1 MEALGAKDYRRDC
14 RYGADCYQKNPEHRA
29 KFKHTA
35 ADTLDADSNSADSR
49 KDEEAKENK
58 RPLSIDSDTE
68 GVTVEMKK
76 PKTVHE
82 MSASDDSQEET
93 AQDQGEIEDEKPGK
107 SIELKTDAEEVFD
120 DILADFSD
128 KSDAEQIKEAFLI
141 SMPRDFFQFYEF
153 CQSLNST
160 SPLEAMKPVNLQLC
174 GPYDLLAGNIPA
186 TAPRSRQLFL
196 THGRGYYDPPEMTTV
211 LCEADYKT
219 GLHIGYYRDSPTAAP
234 VFLVSGVETAGAKL
248 TVLGDNLFAAVYH
261 VLNDRLDTADPFLRS
276 KMMAMQEKVKLRVN
290 KFVMEQNSAGLN
302 LERKTVGM
310 KSRDR
315 AKVAVTFH
323 GAGIVV
329 PFDRKTEVGYREIP
343 ETAAGLR
350 KILTRVVEAESESE
364 KDRAFDALQ
373 ELVTNV
379 QFAND
384 EGDPGMG
391 LELGLAL
398 LCHGGLALHNT
409 ARHLLSVAYELLD
422 REEFTSVLNAHL
434 ARRTKGSFDSFARW
448 RK

>member
-1 MEALGAKDYRRDC
+1 MHRNQAAAQKFGVVAMEALGAKDYRRDC

-68 GVTVEMKK
+68 GATVEMKK

-160 SPLEAMKPVNLQLC
+160 HCALS
-174 GPYDLLAGNIPA
+174 
-186 TAPRSRQLFL
+186 RSN
-196 THGRGYYDPPEMTTV
+196 
-211 LCEADYKT
+211 C
-219 GLHIGYYRDSPTAAP
+219 
-234 VFLVSGVETAGAKL
+234 
-248 TVLGDNLFAAVYH
+248 
-261 VLNDRLDTADPFLRS
+261 
-276 KMMAMQEKVKLRVN
+276 
-290 KFVMEQNSAGLN
+290 
-302 LERKTVGM
+302 
-310 KSRDR
+310 
-315 AKVAVTFH
+315 
-323 GAGIVV
+323 
-329 PFDRKTEVGYREIP
+329 
-343 ETAAGLR
+343 
-350 KILTRVVEAESESE
+350 
-364 KDRAFDALQ
+364 
-373 ELVTNV
+373 
-379 QFAND
+379 
-384 EGDPGMG
+384 
-391 LELGLAL
+391 
-398 LCHGGLALHNT
+398 
-409 ARHLLSVAYELLD
+409 
-422 REEFTSVLNAHL
+422 
-434 ARRTKGSFDSFARW
+434 
-448 RK
+448 